1 MSMILCLLIT
11 TAAAAALR
19 TIPTPRRR
27 PTPTRNHCQR
37 TWNPSAKY
45 GEHEH
50 GDPVNSYSALYRM
63 PHYMWT
69 PCNFKKGV
77 GQPVEAMKDVVRR
90 PVVPIRSTQPTRNP
104 YPRHILSP
112 TSSIPSGSVWQ
123 HGCKVGQLTICLI
136 T

>member
-1 MSMILCLLIT
+1 MSPTLCLLIT
-11 TAAAAALR
+11 LAAAAASR
-19 TIPTPRRR
+19 TILTPGRR
-27 PTPTRNHCQR
+27 PAPTRNHCQR
-37 TWNPSAKY
+37 KRIPLAKY

-77 GQPVEAMKDVVRR
+77 GQPVEATKDVVRR
-90 PVVPIRSTQPTRNP
+90 PVDPVKSIQPTRNP
-104 YPRHILSP
+104 YPQHILSP
-112 TSSIPSGSVWQ
+112 TSSIPNGPVWQ
-123 HGCKVGQLTICLI
+123 HKCKVGHCTICLI